1 VASAFSLRRG
11 ALWSDT
17 GNEGLKA
24 VRIIV
29 TCIVTSLMLAAPA
42 MAVAAPPD
50 HLMCSASAVERPGV
64 TLVCE
69 GGHWAGY
76 LGAFGPSYFGGVVCR
91 DYSDATC
98 PLFVTAYMRGAVD
111 ELKTSDS
118 VVCVLLTTDSA
129 AHEAGYS
136 CTEYKKFMKMTAPK

>member
-1 VASAFSLRRG
+1 
-11 ALWSDT
+11 
-17 GNEGLKA
+17 
-24 VRIIV
+24 VRIIA
-29 TCIVTSLMLAAPA
+29 TCTLALTLAAPVVA
-42 MAVAAPPD
+42 MAAPPD
-50 HLMCSASAVERPGV
+50 HLMCSAAAVERPGV

-91 DYSDATC
+91 DYSDPAC

-118 VVCVLLTTDSA
+118 VVCALLTTDNA

-136 CTEYKKFMKMTAPK
+136 CTEYNKFMKMTAPK